1 MSASSGVHTN
11 GIESN
16 AGCDGLALHA
26 LLQRRFKGALFF
38 GGHSQFL
45 GNWSLFLSLGPS
57 RTPRPNQLCPSS
69 PRPPP
74 MLLTPSGRFCAT
86 PFLTGVCVHVCV
98 RINPQ
103 QATHWES
110 TQHWPSNRR
119 PKSSA
124 FANTTIATR
133 PITGKLCS
141 QALL

>member
-1 MSASSGVHTN
+1 MSARSGVHTN

-16 AGCDGLALHA
+16 AGCDGLALRA

-57 RTPRPNQLCPSS
+57 RTPRPNKLCPSS

-74 MLLTPSGRFCAT
+74 MLLTLSGPFCAT
-86 PFLTGVCVHVCV
+86 PFLTGVCPS
-98 RINPQ
+98 NPQ

-110 TQHWPSNRR
+110 TQPWPSNRR

-133 PITGKLCS
+133 PITGKPCS